1 MSIKGIVPTL
11 WSLST
16 TPVGKGKKK
25 KMPKLETQVKAG
37 IAAFRLRYGTPP
49 TVAILR
55 EELYAEKE
63 VKDGLVGITVETQT
77 SNMRTNDII
86 FATNGDQIKA
96 VGRIRQDFD
105 GEWKNETKKRKRR
118 KKA

>member
-1 MSIKGIVPTL
+1 MSTKGIIPTL

-16 TPVGKGKKK
+16 TPVGRKKK
-25 KMPKLETQVKAG
+25 IPDLAPQVKAG
-37 IAAFRLRYGTPP
+37 IAAFRRRYGTPP

-63 VKDGLVGITVETQT
+63 VKDNLTGLEVEVKTR
-77 SNMRTNDII
+77 NMRTNDII
-86 FATNGDQIKA
+86 FATDNKQIEA

-105 GEWKNETKKRKRR
+105 GAWKNETKKRKRR